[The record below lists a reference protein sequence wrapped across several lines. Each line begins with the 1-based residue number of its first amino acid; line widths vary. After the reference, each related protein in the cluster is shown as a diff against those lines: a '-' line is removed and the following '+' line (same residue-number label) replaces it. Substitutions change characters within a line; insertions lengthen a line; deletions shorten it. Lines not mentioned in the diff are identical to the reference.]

1 MVKDFKKVDSENIL
15 EIENLRS
22 EIERLTNDNEYEFST
37 M

>member
-1 MVKDFKKVDSENIL
+1 MVKDLKKVDSENIQ
-15 EIENLRS
+15 EIENLRR